1 MSSRKLQALDFIK
14 RYFLEWGH
22 SPTRGEI
29 AAELGVSTKRAHDL
43 VDRLANDQMV
53 ERETG
58 KTRGIRLVDRS
69 EELTEADVLLRLSA
83 LGWTIGQGSRVI
95 PPPTNPAD
103 AAIGAA
109 IVQGLME
116 KGLHALPLLDHVPD
130 DTTGA
135 GINENTRQG
144 RKPGARTAA
153 PARGAPGGKP
163 RGLGQA
169 AP

>member
-14 RYFLEWGH
+14 RYFLQWSH
-22 SPTRGEI
+22 SPTLGEL
-29 AAELGVSTKRAHDL
+29 AAELDVSTKRAHDL
-43 VDRLANDQMV
+43 VDQLAQDQMV
-53 ERETG
+53 RREAG
-58 KTRGIRLVDRS
+58 KTRGIRLIDRA

-83 LGWTIGQGSRVI
+83 MGWTIGQGSRVI
-95 PPPTNPAD
+95 NPPGSPAD

-135 GINENTRQG
+135 GNSGSE
-144 RKPGARTAA
+144 RKSGASR
-153 PARGAPGGKP
+153 RGASTAGQGG
-163 RGLGQA
+163 RA
-169 AP
+169 ASL